1 MSKYALIERCS
12 DASYW
17 YSDKVGQMFPLVR
30 FGDTESYV
38 RTGDSYDTGNYIQN
52 VDFKL
57 FESSGVKSMKGDRV

>member
-30 FGDTESYV
+30 FGNTESYV

-52 VDFKL
+52 VDWKL
-57 FESSGVKSMKGDRV
+57 FESNAVESMEEDKV